1 MKAFFLSF
9 ASCEALITICS
20 HILFISALLNVFF
33 FLAVEIL
40 ILSTVSITAGDEA
53 RFLLLHQFW

>member
-1 MKAFFLSF
+1 MKAFFF
-9 ASCEALITICS
+9 CSCEVLIKICS
-20 HILFISALLNVFF
+20 HILLISVLLNVVL
-33 FLAVEIL
+33 FLAVDIL